1 MKAEVTFLK
10 GMTFQAT
17 DEKGFELTLGTG
29 FEDQERQGL
38 SPMGLI
44 LIGLAGCTAIDVISI
59 LRKQRQDVTGFKIEV
74 EGERA
79 QDHPRVYT
87 HIQLKYII
95 TGHNLEEKS
104 VERAIEL
111 SSTKYCSVHAM
122 LVATVE
128 ISTSYQII
136 EAASEASSSS

>member
-1 MKAEVTFLK
+1 MKAEVTFLN

-17 DEKGFELTLGTG
+17 DEKSFELTLGTG